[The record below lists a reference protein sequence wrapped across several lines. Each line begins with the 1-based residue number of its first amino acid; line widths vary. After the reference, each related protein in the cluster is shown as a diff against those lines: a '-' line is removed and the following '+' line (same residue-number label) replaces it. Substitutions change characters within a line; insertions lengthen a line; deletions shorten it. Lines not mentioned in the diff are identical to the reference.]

1 MSGALF
7 LAMLA
12 LESSLSIIP
21 AQKLCIPDK
30 TQKLHAYLCL
40 LSCTQFQ
47 YADICQS
54 DCACSHHSFARTFHF
69 NVIMFNER
77 KLAISVLIAKS
88 DLVHIMHLLKDNI
101 IGFFYGF

>member
-30 TQKLHAYLCL
+30 TQMLI
-40 LSCTQFQ
+40 FQ

-54 DCACSHHSFARTFHF
+54 DCACSHHSFARTFRF
-69 NVIMFNER
+69 NVIMFNEK
-77 KLAISVLIAKS
+77 KLAISVLIDKS
-88 DLVHIMHLLKDNI
+88 DLVHIMHLL
-101 IGFFYGF
+101 